1 MMIRLTLRFSDVSL
15 LLCRSEGYQSA
26 MSFSKEAS
34 SFAILYWVPS
44 AEGPETDNGDSK
56 LIGKRPKRV
65 QESLPEIARKLAQQ
79 GA

>member
-1 MMIRLTLRFSDVSL
+1 MIRLTLRFSDVSL

-34 SFAILYWVPS
+34 SFCNSLLGS
-44 AEGPETDNGDSK
+44 QREGPETDNGDSK